1 MTGGSRLLIAGVAAL
16 AAVTALALAQ
26 ESKSLSR
33 NPSPPAPLPAS
44 GARGVG
50 FGIGSNLGP
59 VPQEGVLLLGNGEAI
74 EGKISRVGE
83 LYYVAL
89 PGGQIRVKAAE
100 VDFCCRSLDEAYQRK
115 RASIRG
121 THASWVP
128 TEGWSGDVHA
138 HLRLAQWCLR
148 HGLLGCAGEELAAAL
163 EADPNHPM
171 IAVLERR
178 LKMAV
183 EPPPQHAP
191 AAPAD
196 QTPSPEELDRL
207 IRGMPP
213 GAVETF
219 TQTIQPLLV
228 NHCGAAGCHGPQSQ
242 GQFRLLRAP
251 LNRPASRR
259 LTQRNLQ
266 AVLPW
271 VNREDPAASP
281 LLTAPIH
288 PHGTAAKA
296 VFGEGQVGQ
305 YQRMVDWVYLLAKR
319 PAAEV
324 PETVAS
330 KEQPPVRAMPAESPG
345 LDSPPPKTPNTS
357 DPQPADQQ
365 PADPQPADP
374 QPAAGTDSGQQ
385 KPTAPAS
392 SVQRGAP
399 LPVFVP
405 VDPFDPEIFNRRYFG
420 KPDSVPQG
428 QGSD

>member
-1 MTGGSRLLIAGVAAL
+1 VL

-26 ESKSLSR
+26 EPKSVSQD
-33 NPSPPAPLPAS
+33 PSPPAPLPAS
-44 GARGVG
+44 GARGAG

-59 VPQEGVLLLGNGEAI
+59 APQEGVLLLRNGEAI

-100 VDFCCRSLDEAYQRK
+100 VDFCCRSLDEAYRRK
-115 RASIRG
+115 RAGSQ
-121 THASWVP
+121 
-128 TEGWSGDVHA
+128 SGDVHA

-148 HGLLGCAGEELAAAL
+148 HDLLGSAGEELADAL

-178 LKMAV
+178 LKTAT
-183 EPPPQHAP
+183 EPPPQHAT

-196 QTPSPEELDRL
+196 QAPSPEELDRL

-219 TQTIQPLLV
+219 TQTIQPLLI
-228 NHCGAAGCHGPQSQ
+228 NHCGTAGCHGPQSPS
-242 GQFRLLRAP
+242 QFRLLRIP
-251 LNRPASRR
+251 PGRPASRR

-271 VNREDPAASP
+271 VNRDDPAASP
-281 LLTAPIH
+281 LLTTSIQ
-288 PHGTAAKA
+288 PHGAATKA
-296 VFGEGQVGQ
+296 VFSEAQVGQ
-305 YQRMVDWVYLLAKR
+305 YRRMVDWVYLLAKR

-330 KEQPPVRAMPAESPG
+330 KEEPPVRAMPAESPG
-345 LDSPPPKTPNTS
+345 RDSPPPKTRNKS
-357 DPQPADQQ
+357 DRQPADRR
-365 PADPQPADP
+365 PTAGADA
-374 QPAAGTDSGQQ
+374 GQQ
-385 KPTAPAS
+385 KPSAPTS
-392 SVQRGAP
+392 SVKRGAP
-399 LPVFVP
+399 LPGFVP
-405 VDPFDPEIFNRRYFG
+405 VDPFDPEIFSRRYFG
-420 KPDSVPQG
+420 KGEPRPQPE
-428 QGSD
+428 GSR